1 MVVCCAHSNVEGKHE
16 KRAHPTGFKSNTRKK
31 IQKYVAKNDF
41 ANFKKEMLDS
51 GYEEE
56 TVGVT
61 KERFKLRKEFLEMTI
76 KK

>member
-1 MVVCCAHSNVEGKHE
+1 M
-16 KRAHPTGFKSNTRKK
+16 
-31 IQKYVAKNDF
+31 QKYVAKNDF

-51 GYEEE
+51 GYGEE

-76 KK
+76 TK